1 MERGAVKMLREQ
13 PWLKPSNGFKF
24 ELIQAK
30 EEGKD
35 ISAYVKRVEEI
46 LEMDESSDEMQKFA
60 GEIYDEI
67 QKLGIREGYEYTEPS
82 DLEGIKA
89 KRPDPA
95 ASNKCVDLSPEPS
108 YDKIYGAWLG
118 RCAGCLLGKPVEGWQ
133 RARIAGL
140 LKETGNYPVKYYI
153 SSDVPSSI
161 KEKYGINNSNGAWI
175 NQVHYMPEDDDTNY
189 TLIGLKIF
197 QRYGA
202 GFTPDDVAEC
212 WLTNLPI
219 FHVCTAE
226 RVAYRNIVNCI
237 YPPESATYRNPF
249 REWIGAQIRADF
261 FGYVTPGNPELGAE
275 FAWRDACISHVKNGI
290 YGEMFVAAM
299 LWAAAVSYN
308 IEDIIEAGLSQVPAK
323 SRLAEKI
330 RLVLDWKKEGISWE
344 EALDRIHG
352 IYDEK
357 SGHDWCHTISNA
369 MIVCTALLF
378 GDTDFEKSISIAV
391 LGALDTDCNG
401 ATTGSILGMI
411 LGAKALPE
419 KWIAPLN
426 DQLKS
431 GVDGFGL
438 VKISNVAR
446 ETVNIAKKIRKVQ

>member
-1 MERGAVKMLREQ
+1 MLKEQ

-24 ELIQAK
+24 ELEQAR

-35 ISAYVKRVEEI
+35 VSSYIERVNEI
-46 LEMDESSDEMQKFA
+46 LLMDDSSVDKQKLA

-67 QKLGIREGYEYTEPS
+67 QKQGIMERYSYIEPS

-89 KRPDPA
+89 VRPDSA
-95 ASNKCVDLSPEPS
+95 ALYKSLSLPGEAD

-118 RCAGCLLGKPVEGWQ
+118 RCAGCLLGKPVEGWH
-133 RARIAGL
+133 RERLVGL
-140 LKETGNYPVKYYI
+140 LKETDNYPIKYYI
-153 SSDVPSSI
+153 SSDIPLHI
-161 KEKYGINNSNGAWI
+161 KEKYGMSDRNAWI
-175 NQVHYMPEDDDTNY
+175 NQVEYMPEDDDTNY

-202 GFTPDDVAEC
+202 DFTPDDVAEC
-212 WLTNLPI
+212 WLENLPI
-219 FHVCTAE
+219 LHLCTAE
-226 RVAYRNIVNCI
+226 RVAYRNLVNCI
-237 YPPESATYRNPF
+237 YPPESASFRNPF

-299 LWAAAVSYN
+299 LSAAAVSSD
-308 IEDIIEAGLSQVPAK
+308 IEDIIEAGLSQIPSK
-323 SRLAEKI
+323 SRLTEKI
-330 RLVLDWKKEGISWE
+330 RLVTTWKKEGITWE
-344 EALDRIHG
+344 EALNRIHS

-357 SGHDWCHTISNA
+357 NGHHWCHTISNA
-369 MIVCTALLF
+369 MIVSTALLF
-378 GDTDFEKSISIAV
+378 GEKDFEKSLSIAV

-401 ATTGSILGMI
+401 ATVGSILGMI
-411 LGAKALPE
+411 LGAKSLPE
-419 KWIAPLN
+419 KWTAPLN

-438 VKISNVAR
+438 VKISNIATQ
-446 ETVNIAKKIRKVQ
+446 TVDVVKKMQK